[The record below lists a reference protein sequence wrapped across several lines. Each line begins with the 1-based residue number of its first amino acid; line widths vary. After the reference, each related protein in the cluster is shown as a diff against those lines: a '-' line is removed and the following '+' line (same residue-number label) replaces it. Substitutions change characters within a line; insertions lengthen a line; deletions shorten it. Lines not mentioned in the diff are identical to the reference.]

1 MIYLKYWIMSYR
13 SIEITIMPKNLL
25 TPQELA
31 DELGIKISTVYH
43 WSHMG
48 YIPIVKLGNLLR
60 FRRSSIE
67 RWIDKK
73 EKKEWRR
80 VVRVL

>member
-1 MIYLKYWIMSYR
+1 
-13 SIEITIMPKNLL
+13 MPKNLL

-43 WSHMG
+43 WSHIG
-48 YIPIVKLGNLLR
+48 FVPTVKLGNLLR

-67 RWIDKK
+67 RWLEKK
-73 EKKEWRR
+73 EKKENQR
-80 VVRVL
+80 VVKFL